1 LFQGQAV
8 PQNKIH
14 DFHPPISPCGLYWLT
29 PVPPEGAKISPD
41 GQSAVLEMKE
51 VPVIDQPKWPAHGAA
66 ATPATMSFR
75 VTWKATEEKVIFEDR
90 MKHFKVEGYRAVAQL
105 EASVKVPSLNFS
117 WKWDSIETSSAAFAI
132 MGSEANGR
140 YYDT

>member
-8 PQNKIH
+8 PENKTH

-29 PVPPEGAKISPD
+29 PVPPEGARFSLD
-41 GQSAVLEMKE
+41 GRSAVLEMKG
-51 VPVIDQPKWPAHGAA
+51 VPVIDQPKWPARGAA
-66 ATPATMSFR
+66 ATPAMMSFR
-75 VTWKATEEKVIFEDR
+75 VTWKATDERVVFEDK

-117 WKWDSIETSSAAFAI
+117 WKSDAIETSSANFAVI
-132 MGSEANGR
+132 GSEVNGR
-140 YYDT
+140 YYDM